1 MGTTRPYNGC
11 MDDYPSPR
19 LQERD
24 RPWMMR
30 TYAGHSTAKASN
42 ELYRR
47 NLAKG
52 QTGLSVAFDLPTQ
65 TGYDPDDEL
74 ARGEVGKVGVPVSHR
89 GDMAALMQGIPL
101 GEMNTS
107 MTINATAAWLL
118 ALYIVA
124 AEESGRH
131 PPQEQLQG
139 TTQNDIVK
147 EFLARGTYA
156 FPPAP
161 SLRLIADMIAY
172 TVEHVPKWNPINI
185 CSYHLQE
192 AGATPIQEIAYA
204 MSNAI
209 AVLDAARARVPS
221 ERMGEVFG
229 RISFFVNAGVRFV
242 QEHAKLRAMSI
253 LWEEL
258 GRERYDVT
266 DPKLLR
272 FRYGVQVNSLGL
284 TEAQPENNVQRIVL
298 EALAVTLGR
307 DARARAI
314 QLPAWNEALGLPRP
328 WDQQW
333 SLRIQQVLAY
343 ETDILEYPDI
353 FEGSHVMDALVAEL
367 LAGSRAEMAV
377 VAEHGGAMQ
386 AVPYMK
392 ASLVDAHRERIQ
404 RIESGEQIVVGQ
416 NRFTETE
423 DSPLTADAEGGILVV
438 DPALE
443 AQQIEAVRRWRS
455 QRDQAAVDA
464 ALAELA
470 RVAALEGDAR
480 EGENLMVPTL
490 AAARAGAT
498 TGEWARTLREVFGSY
513 RAPTGVGEAAS
524 SSGDGE
530 LEELRELVAAV
541 AERLGRRPKILV
553 GKPGLDGHSNGAEQI
568 AVRAR
573 DSGMDVVYEGIRLTP
588 AQIAASAR
596 QEGVHV
602 IGLSILSGSHRE
614 LIPAVIVALRD
625 AGVSAPVVV
634 GGIIPDQ
641 DVTPLKEAGVAA
653 VYTPKDFDLTK
664 IMRDIVEL
672 AGSGAAASQAAPEVS
687 PQPGVSFDGAAL
699 GARLRAREVSA
710 APDALNLL
718 ESTAAG
724 DREQA
729 AALLAEVSPV
739 RLGGEAQGHIVGI
752 TGPPGAG
759 KSTLLSALLREWRTG
774 GAGRTVAMLAVDP
787 SSRRSGGSLLGDR
800 ARIDFDPADHGV
812 FIRSTSA
819 GEQLGGL
826 ASGTRAA
833 AQALAAAFDVV
844 VIETVGV
851 GQAETDVADVA
862 DTVLVVVQPG
872 SGDVLQFLK
881 SGIMEIPDVL
891 VVTKADLGQVA
902 VRTRRDLTAALRS
915 LGSRAT
921 PVIAVSSLPPPHGV
935 QELIAALEEHRSG
948 LDIPA
953 QRVHA
958 RRAGALA
965 DYARE
970 HGEHGLSALGGRR
983 AAESLLAELDPAADI
998 PSLVRTLERRADG

>member
-1 MGTTRPYNGC
+1 MSRE
-11 MDDYPSPR
+11 DSPR
-19 LQERD
+19 LPERD

-42 ELYRR
+42 ELYRG

-74 ARGEVGKVGVPVSHR
+74 ARGEVGKVGVPVVHR
-89 GDMAALMQGIPL
+89 GDMAALMDGIPL

-124 AEESGRH
+124 AENQD
-131 PPQEQLQG
+131 PPTKQRSLQG
-139 TTQNDIVK
+139 TTQNDIIK

-161 SLRLIADMIAY
+161 SMRLIADMIAY

-192 AGATPIQEIAYA
+192 AGATPVQEIAYA

-209 AVLDAARARVPS
+209 AVLDATRKRLQRTRTDPGTDSEAGDPSDRAQ
-221 ERMGEVFG
+221 ELMADVFG

-242 QEHAKLRAMSI
+242 EEHAKLRAMGI

-258 GRERYDVT
+258 GRERYGVSDERR
-266 DPKLLR
+266 LR

-284 TEAQPENNVQRIVL
+284 TEAQPENNVQRIVM

-353 FEGSHVMDALVAEL
+353 FEGSKVMDGLVAEL
-367 LAGSRAEMAV
+367 LEGARAEMAV
-377 VAEHGGAMQ
+377 VAEHGGAVE

-392 ASLVDAHRERIQ
+392 AALVDSHRARIQ

-423 DSPLTADAEGGILVV
+423 VSPLTADAEGGILVV
-438 DPALE
+438 DPAVE
-443 AQQIEAVRRWRS
+443 AEQIEAVRKWRAE
-455 QRDQAAVDA
+455 RDQQAVDA

-470 RVAALEGDAR
+470 RVAASEDSR
-480 EGENLMVPTL
+480 ENLMIPTI

-513 RAPTGVGEAAS
+513 RGPTGVGEASAVS
-524 SSGDGE
+524 ADGE
-530 LEELRELVAAV
+530 IEELREEV
-541 AERLGRRPKILV
+541 ERLTEKLGRRPKILV

-573 DSGMDVVYEGIRLTP
+573 DVGMDVVYEGIRLTP
-588 AQIAASAR
+588 TQIAASAL

-614 LIPAVIVALRD
+614 LIPAVVDALRE
-625 AGVSAPVVV
+625 AGVQAPVVV
-634 GGIIPDQ
+634 GGIIPEQ
-641 DVTPLKEAGVAA
+641 DVEPLKRAGVAA
-653 VYTPKDFDLTK
+653 VYTPKDFDITR
-664 IMRDIVEL
+664 IMHD
-672 AGSGAAASQAAPEVS
+672 
-687 PQPGVSFDGAAL
+687 
-699 GARLRAREVSA
+699 
-710 APDALNLL
+710 
-718 ESTAAG
+718 
-724 DREQA
+724 
-729 AALLAEVSPV
+729 
-739 RLGGEAQGHIVGI
+739 IVGI
-752 TGPPGAG
+752 VGAG
-759 KSTLLSALLREWRTG
+759 ENG
-774 GAGRTVAMLAVDP
+774 HGP
-787 SSRRSGGSLLGDR
+787 SSNGS
-800 ARIDFDPADHGV
+800 A
-812 FIRSTSA
+812 
-819 GEQLGGL
+819 
-826 ASGTRAA
+826 
-833 AQALAAAFDVV
+833 
-844 VIETVGV
+844 
-851 GQAETDVADVA
+851 
-862 DTVLVVVQPG
+862 
-872 SGDVLQFLK
+872 
-881 SGIMEIPDVL
+881 
-891 VVTKADLGQVA
+891 
-902 VRTRRDLTAALRS
+902 
-915 LGSRAT
+915 
-921 PVIAVSSLPPPHGV
+921 
-935 QELIAALEEHRSG
+935 
-948 LDIPA
+948 
-953 QRVHA
+953 
-958 RRAGALA
+958 
-965 DYARE
+965 
-970 HGEHGLSALGGRR
+970 
-983 AAESLLAELDPAADI
+983 
-998 PSLVRTLERRADG
+998 